1 LYTKNPLKKVDKYI
15 VGIYRVIS
23 TDKLILFIH
32 PVDN

>member
-1 LYTKNPLKKVDKYI
+1 VDKYI

-23 TDKLILFIH
+23 TNKLILFIH

>member
-1 LYTKNPLKKVDKYI
+1 VDKYI

-32 PVDN
+32 LVDNLGLIV

>member
-1 LYTKNPLKKVDKYI
+1 VDKYI
-15 VGIYRVIS
+15 VDIYRVIS